1 MQPQLFSEPLA
12 VRVRAAVRSIPARVR
27 THWVFGDDRPVGI
40 ACVAVTA
47 VLILWYTLHFGH
59 LTSEVHRGYGD
70 SAFDIG
76 LYDQGLWLLSR
87 FHAPFI
93 TLMGRNL
100 FGDHTQ
106 FSLLFLVPLYWIR
119 PNATTLLYVQSF
131 ALALG
136 AVPVYLLSMRL
147 LRRPIL
153 AMVLAASFLLFPA
166 LAASNLENFH
176 PDCLLV
182 PVLGFAIYA
191 AVVDKRR
198 MFIVFSVLAL
208 LCKEDTV
215 FVVLPLAVW
224 FALRRDRRVG
234 AIVGA
239 ASIGWAL
246 FATNVI
252 MRSLIGVPTLNTW
265 RVPFGGPA
273 ALIKETLRKPA
284 DVVKY
289 FIKGD
294 RPNGRPFYVWQMVA
308 PTGVMFLVAP
318 EVAATALVVVALNIL
333 STFGYQ
339 HQIAYHYSM
348 APISGLVL
356 GTVFAVSKLKKE
368 RARTIAVGIVAL
380 SALWTSFLWGPFPWS
395 VHNTVAHLSPSNS
408 AVQAVERVQDKL
420 PSGAVVSVYYGYASH
435 VDHRRRVYMWPTP
448 FAASNWKTFKQEGQL
463 LPEARDVEYLFLPTN
478 LEDHAG
484 VFDRV
489 RSEFHEVARAQNDL
503 GQGAVLYKRN
513 TAEGG

>member
-1 MQPQLFSEPLA
+1 MQPQLFSEPLVSRVRNA
-12 VRVRAAVRSIPARVR
+12 VRTAPARVR
-27 THWVFGDDRPVGI
+27 EHWVFGEDRRVGVV
-40 ACVAVTA
+40 CVAVTA

-106 FSLLFLVPLYWIR
+106 FSLLFLVPLYWLR
-119 PNATTLLYVQSF
+119 PDATTLLYVQAF

-136 AVPVYLLSMRL
+136 AVPVYLLAMRL
-147 LRRPIL
+147 LRRPVL
-153 AMVLAASFLLFPA
+153 AVVLAASYLLFPA

-182 PVLGFAIYA
+182 PILGFAIYA
-191 AVVDKRR
+191 AMADKRR
-198 MFIVFSVLAL
+198 MFIVFAVLAL
-208 LCKEDTV
+208 LSKEDAV

-224 FALRRDRRVG
+224 FALRRDRRIG
-234 AIVGA
+234 AIIGA
-239 ASIGWAL
+239 TAIGWAL

-265 RVPFGGPA
+265 RVPFGGPSGV
-273 ALIKETLRKPA
+273 IKETLRKPA

-289 FIKGD
+289 LIKAD
-294 RPNGRPFYVWQMVA
+294 HPNGRPFYLWQMVA
-308 PTGVMFLVAP
+308 PTGLVFLVAP
-318 EVAATALVVVALNIL
+318 EVAATAFLVVALNIL

-348 APISGLVL
+348 AAIPGLML
-356 GTVFAVSKLKKE
+356 GTVFAIGSLKKE
-368 RARTIAVGIVAL
+368 RARTIAVWIVAL
-380 SALWTSFLWGPFPWS
+380 SALWTSFLWAPFPWS
-395 VHNTVAHLSPSNS
+395 VHNTVPHLSPSNS
-408 AVQAVERVQDKL
+408 AVLAVKRVQDKL
-420 PSGAVVSVYYGYASH
+420 PPRAVVSVYYGYASH

-448 FAASNWKTFKQEGQL
+448 FAAANWKTFKQEGQL

-484 VFDRV
+484 VFARV
-489 RSEFHEVARAQNDL
+489 KSQFHEVARAQNNQ

-513 TAEGG
+513 EGG